1 MMNFD
6 VIIKNARI
14 DDDKDL
20 VDIGVSSGKISKIGK
35 NLSGAKTIDADG
47 DVVVPSF
54 IESHIHLDKALL
66 ERVKPNLEG
75 TLEGAIRITGELK
88 RGFQYEEVLARAR
101 RLLEMLIT
109 QGTTFVTLI
118 RLADLSV
125 SRPLSN

>member
-35 NLSGAKTIDADG
+35 NLSGAKTIDAG
-47 DVVVPSF
+47 SDVVVPSF

-88 RGFQYEEVLARAR
+88 RGFQ
-101 RLLEMLIT
+101 
-109 QGTTFVTLI
+109 
-118 RLADLSV
+118 
-125 SRPLSN
+125 